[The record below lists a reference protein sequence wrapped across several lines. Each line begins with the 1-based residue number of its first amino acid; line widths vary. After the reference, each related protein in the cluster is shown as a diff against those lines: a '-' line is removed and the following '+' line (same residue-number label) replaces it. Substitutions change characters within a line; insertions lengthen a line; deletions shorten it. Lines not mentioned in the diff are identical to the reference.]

1 MSQKKFSPR
10 YTITP
15 TILNRLME
23 IERARGFL
31 DAANLSSQW
40 IRKMSRNA
48 FLLESHHTTHIEGTQ
63 LTLEQSK
70 KILAGKKISGADKE
84 DVKEIKNYRDA
95 FKLVSGYLE
104 KEQTIKE
111 SFIKDIHRELVK
123 GVRGGSA
130 KPGRYRDIQNYVGNA
145 ITKEV
150 IYMPPKPGEVPA
162 LMKDFVL
169 WINEDSDI
177 HPVLKSGIIQFH
189 FVHIHPFVD
198 GNGRTSRLL
207 CAAYLHRADYDFK
220 RLFSISQYYDQ
231 NRSNF
236 YKAIQS
242 VRENDMDMTVWL
254 EYFVNG
260 FWVQMNDV
268 MLVGKKVILKDTL
281 VQNHHL
287 SERQGV
293 IIEHILEK
301 EKLFPTDFDLLCKKT
316 GSVKR
321 TLQRDLKNIIDKD
334 IIESEGETNQKAY
347 CLKKGI

>member
-23 IERARGFL
+23 IERTRGFL
-31 DAANLSSQW
+31 DAAHLSSQW

-48 FLLESHHTTHIEGTQ
+48 FLLESHHTTHIEGTR

-70 KILAGKKISGADKE
+70 KILAGNKISGADKE

-104 KEQTIKE
+104 KEQTIVE

-177 HPVLKSGIIQFH
+177 HPVLKVASFS
-189 FVHIHPFVD
+189 F
-198 GNGRTSRLL
+198 SL
-207 CAAYLHRADYDFK
+207 
-220 RLFSISQYYDQ
+220 SISTLLSMGTAEPQ
-231 NRSNF
+231 
-236 YKAIQS
+236 
-242 VRENDMDMTVWL
+242 
-254 EYFVNG
+254 G
-260 FWVQMNDV
+260 FFAPPTFT
-268 MLVGKKVILKDTL
+268 GRITTLKD
-281 VQNHHL
+281 
-287 SERQGV
+287 SS
-293 IIEHILEK
+293 
-301 EKLFPTDFDLLCKKT
+301 P
-316 GSVKR
+316 
-321 TLQRDLKNIIDKD
+321 
-334 IIESEGETNQKAY
+334 
-347 CLKKGI
+347 